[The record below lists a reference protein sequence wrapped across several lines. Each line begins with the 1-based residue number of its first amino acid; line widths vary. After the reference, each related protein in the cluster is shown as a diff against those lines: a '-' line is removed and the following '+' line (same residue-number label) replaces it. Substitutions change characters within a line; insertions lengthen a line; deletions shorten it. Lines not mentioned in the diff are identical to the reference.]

1 MKRIIIVLIVLC
13 SISSMNAFGQ
23 KGVYHDT
30 IEMIGKIVREN
41 FVSKGNS
48 KVEGV
53 YDYFFQTNDKKY
65 FIKEYGS
72 VFTKEMLD
80 KWIGIP
86 VWLEAVVKNG
96 LWDTTDDPAM
106 QQSRVGEYITIFYIE
121 KKLKD

>member
-1 MKRIIIVLIVLC
+1 MKRIIIVLIALY
-13 SISSMNAFGQ
+13 SICCVNAFGQ

-30 IEMIGKIVREN
+30 IEMIGKIVKEK
-41 FVSKGNS
+41 FIHGKV
-48 KVEGV
+48 VEGI
-53 YDYFFQTNDKKY
+53 YDYFFESAGKKY

-72 VFTKEMLD
+72 TYTKEILD
-80 KWIGIP
+80 KWVDIP
-86 VWLEAVVKNG
+86 VWLEAVVKDG